1 MIEIKIRKY
10 NTIEDMNFNYNVLID
25 YKNKVNI
32 SSDLYKSLD
41 SFKSYVDLI
50 MDMEPPTLG
59 YKEIPIVGYKEIRR
73 SYWALLKL
81 INDRYKDD
89 TEDYITKSLKM
100 HVINEYI
107 KIAF

>member
-1 MIEIKIRKY
+1 MREIKIKKY
-10 NTIEDMNFNYNVLID
+10 DTIEDMNFNYNVLIY
-25 YKNKVNI
+25 YKNKISI

-41 SFKSYVDLI
+41 SFKAYVDLI
-50 MDMEPPTLG
+50 LDMEPILDS
-59 YKEIPIVGYKEIRR
+59 KEIPIVGYKEIRR

-81 INDRYKDD
+81 INDRYKDN

-100 HVINEYI
+100 NVINEYI